1 LADKETLNAVRPE
14 VRKILESSSAFQS
27 LPVDVRK
34 KLASDL
40 VKVGTYLA
48 NPEGVRGTELEP
60 PKKPLARAQED
71 GVEDT
76 KTRLSKAS
84 GFAGKDFQGGA
95 IRQGTEQ
102 FGELVK
108 KSISRCSSR
117 A

>member
-1 LADKETLNAVRPE
+1 MNDSQLQKPSWADKETLNAVRPE

-27 LPVDVRK
+27 LPFEMRK

-48 NPEGVRGTELEP
+48 SPEGVRATELEP

-76 KTRLSKAS
+76 KTRLSKAP
-84 GFAGKDFQGGA
+84 GFAGKDFEGGA
-95 IRQGTEQ
+95 IQQGTQQ
-102 FGELVK
+102 FGELV
-108 KSISRCSSR
+108 
-117 A
+117 